1 MCLAA
6 AIALVIG
13 VSVSA
18 MAADPGGASNV
29 ALQEAIRQSRSAT
42 PELGW
47 ARFQRLQSDYPGLPA
62 RTIAILQQR
71 LKTQPADADGWFQ
84 LGLLQ
89 VVSGAPSEA
98 AASFAKAA
106 QLRPIDPY
114 GYAYQGYALVEAGNP
129 QAAMA
134 PLQAALKRD
143 PQHRFATWVLGQAY
157 YRQGMRHQAAKVL
170 LPAAHHP

>member
-1 MCLAA
+1 M
-6 AIALVIG
+6 ALVIG
-13 VSVSA
+13 VSASA
-18 MAADPGGASNV
+18 SAAARGGASIV

-47 ARFQRLQSDYPGLPA
+47 ARFQRLQSDYPGLPG
-62 RTIAILQQR
+62 RTIATLQQR
-71 LKTQPADADGWFQ
+71 LKVQPADADGWFE

-89 VVSGAPSEA
+89 VVSGAPAEA
-98 AASFAKAA
+98 AASFGKAA

-129 QAAMA
+129 QAAIV

-157 YRQGMRHQAAKVL
+157 YRQGMRREAAKVL
-170 LPAAHHP
+170 LPAVRHP